1 MHAVALDHRLR
12 LGRTASF
19 SSASYGHSP
28 RQVRE
33 RQERVTFRFGD
44 AIEVHYVAAL
54 PKAGDFVSHRN
65 ELWLTVRLERDSL
78 GAVVVC
84 ERDVQGPT
92 EGGRQ
97 DSANGRPCRQTQ
109 PPLSL

>member
-1 MHAVALDHRLR
+1 
-12 LGRTASF
+12 
-19 SSASYGHSP
+19 
-28 RQVRE
+28 
-33 RQERVTFRFGD
+33 VTFRFGD

-54 PKAGDFVSHRN
+54 PNAGDFVSHRN

-84 ERDVQGPT
+84 ERDVQRPT

-97 DSANGRPCRQTQ
+97 DSANGSTCRQTQ